1 MPALPYTRGVPNPP
15 NSPSSDVQSM
25 QTNTNS
31 AADIWQADHFAFAA
45 NDPGIHKQSRY
56 ETKVSSDVATTATQ
70 GAVYTKTINSVVELV
85 YRQNSSATPIQL
97 TGGSSLSGFIG
108 YQFLPGGLI
117 LQWGFVFGSHDGGIK
132 HTFAPGDTGTVTFP
146 FVFPSRVFTVQTTMN
161 YNTDTSG
168 GNTPASGSSFIISL
182 DYSVAGTTNAS
193 FDWRAA
199 GSGGSYTVFYWTA
212 LGR

>member
-1 MPALPYTRGVPNPP
+1 
-15 NSPSSDVQSM
+15 
-25 QTNTNS
+25 
-31 AADIWQADHFAFAA
+31 
-45 NDPGIHKQSRY
+45 
-56 ETKVSSDVATTATQ
+56 
-70 GAVYTKTINSVVELV
+70 VVELV

-117 LQWGFVFGSHDGGIK
+117 LQWGFKNGTHGLDFH
-132 HTFAPGDTGTVTFP
+132 FNPGDTGTVTFP

-182 DYSVAGTTNAS
+182 DYSVAGTTNSS
-193 FDWRAA
+193 FKWHAA